1 MTTTAPSPH
10 PTPRPTSSRRRR
22 GRPLGQLGVAVRAV
36 LLATLVLG
44 LAYPL
49 LVTGVARLAF
59 PDRAGG
65 SLLERDGVVV
75 GSALLGQDPGEDP
88 AYFWGRPS
96 AGGHDPLATGASN
109 LAQDNPELL
118 AQVVER
124 RARVAAA
131 DGVDPADVAP
141 DALLA
146 SGSGLDPHVSP
157 AYAAQQ
163 VARVARER
171 GLPERE
177 VRALVADHTE
187 GRTLG
192 VLGEP
197 RVAVLP
203 LNLALDDLTR

>member
-1 MTTTAPSPH
+1 MTTTAPSP
-10 PTPRPTSSRRRR
+10 TRATRRR

-49 LVTGVARLAF
+49 LVTGVAQLAL
-59 PDRAGG
+59 PARADG
-65 SLLERDGVVV
+65 SLVTRDGVVV
-75 GSALLGQDPGEDP
+75 GSSLLGQDHAEDP

-118 AQVVER
+118 AQVEER
-124 RARVAAA
+124 RALVAEA

-146 SGSGLDPHVSP
+146 SASGLDPHVSP

-171 GLPERE
+171 GLSERQ
-177 VRALVADHTE
+177 VRDLVADHTE

-192 VLGEP
+192 FLGEP
-197 RVAVLP
+197 RVEVLG
-203 LNLALDDLTR
+203 LNLALDELTG